1 MITRINI
8 AGYKSI
14 KQMDL
19 ELNPINVLLG
29 ANGAGKSNFISVFSL
44 VKNVQSQNLQRYV
57 ATKGGANSFL
67 YFGKKETS
75 ELSVDLSFYD
85 EGKPDY
91 RYRLE
96 LIEANNSLIIKNQ
109 LALTMFNG
117 QWSSQHMGM
126 FTMIESDIREDSMG
140 ESEKVV
146 FQNFKELEVYHFHD
160 TGDKS
165 AMKGQCQIHDN
176 RKLHANGSNIAA
188 YLYYLKL
195 REPKC
200 YQRIERAIQS
210 IAPFFDKFVLEP
222 MRLNADMIELEWR
235 EKGFPDT
242 YFNAYHL
249 SDGTLRFICLATLL
263 MQPNLPKTIII
274 DEPELGLHPVANN
287 KLAALIRKASEKS
300 QIIVSTQSV
309 NLVDNFDPEDII
321 VTDRKDNSSV
331 FRRLTT
337 DELSQWLEEYTLGDL
352 WGKNMFGGQPYSV

>member
-1 MITRINI
+1 MIAKINI

-14 KQMDL
+14 KEMDL
-19 ELNPINVLLG
+19 ELRPINVLLG

-44 VKNVQSQNLQRYV
+44 VKNVQAQNLQRYV
-57 ATKGGANSFL
+57 AAKGGANSFL
-67 YFGKKETS
+67 YFGKKETG
-75 ELSVDLSFYD
+75 ELSVDLTFYE
-85 EGKPDY
+85 EGTPDY
-91 RYRLE
+91 RYHLE
-96 LIEANNSLIIKNQ
+96 LMEARDSLIIKDQ
-109 LALTMFNG
+109 LAYTKFNG
-117 QWSSQHMGM
+117 QWASQHMGGTTAIEAD
-126 FTMIESDIREDSMG
+126 FTESNMG
-140 ESEKVV
+140 ESERIVV
-146 FQNFKELEVYHFHD
+146 QELKALEVYHFHD
-160 TGDKS
+160 TGDQS

-200 YQRIERAIQS
+200 FRRIERAIQS
-210 IAPFFDKFVLEP
+210 IAPFFDQFVLEP
-222 MRLNADMIELEWR
+222 MRLNTDMIELEWR

-249 SDGTLRFICLATLL
+249 SDGTLRVICLVTLL
-263 MQPNLPKTIII
+263 MQPEPPKTIII
-274 DEPELGLHPVANN
+274 DEPELGLHPVAIN